1 VHERHLGKS
10 GESFLRVET
19 NRYIN
24 YDHLPFFYFSIQNK
38 NHVSQTKN
46 QIPKQGMKSLDEA
59 KNEAKKGPK
68 NRCSRDFSVET
79 TKRQILSQLLEVI
92 EDI

>member
-1 VHERHLGKS
+1 MYHR
-10 GESFLRVET
+10 
-19 NRYIN
+19 
-24 YDHLPFFYFSIQNK
+24 Q
-38 NHVSQTKN
+38 KN
-46 QIPKQGMKSLDEA
+46 QVPKQGMKSLDEA